1 MKNPIKNIMKKTA
14 LLGLFSAAFAVAGL
28 VQAEEVKQSF
38 KGQIV
43 NANLEF
49 ADGKGY
55 GDEFVLLLHGTLT
68 HKGRSTYMDL
78 QNNLAA
84 QGISSLSINLSLGLN
99 DRQGEYDCA
108 VPHTH
113 KHTDALDEVGF
124 WLDWLQQQGAKH
136 VTLMGHSRGGNQIA
150 WFATERDRPL
160 VNKVVLWAPAT
171 GKQQSHQDYEKRYG
185 KPVSSVMP
193 QAQQLVKAGK
203 GNQLMNDVDFI
214 YCEKAQVAAASF
226 IDYYSI
232 KPQFDTPTLLKSA
245 KKPTLV
251 IMGSDDDVV
260 ADLPAAIEAL
270 GTLKNVKTVM
280 LDGADHFFMDFNN
293 EDSAAAVAEFIKQ

>member
-1 MKNPIKNIMKKTA
+1 MKNQAKKP
-14 LLGLFSAAFAVAGL
+14 LLTLLFSAAFAFAGL

-38 KGQIV
+38 KGQTV
-43 NANLEF
+43 NANLEL

-68 HKGRSTYMDL
+68 HKGRSTYMAL

-124 WLDWLQQQGAKH
+124 WLDWLQQQGAKQ

-150 WFATERDRPL
+150 WFATERDRAQI
-160 VNKVVLWAPAT
+160 NKVVLWAPAT
-171 GKQQSHQDYEKRYG
+171 AKQQSHQDYEKRYG

-193 QAQQLVKAGK
+193 QAQKLVKSGK
-203 GNQLMNDVDFI
+203 GTQLMNNVDFI

-270 GTLKNVKTVM
+270 GALKNVQTLM
-280 LDGADHFFMDFNN
+280 LDGADHFFMDFYN
-293 EDSAAAVAEFIKQ
+293 EDSATAVANFIREQ